1 MFFKS
6 STRALMDRL
15 GPQDP
20 AKGLKS
26 TVWLSTASWNTVPV
40 VSLLSWNE
48 NPLTAPSPLHVQFAC
63 ATPETADQ
71 LGSETGAG
79 WGADGT
85 SVGGACGGGAVGVLA
100 GTTTTGVGLGGVP
113 EPPRSALTPRV
124 RSTHEP
130 ATRRPAAMRHPQPH
144 PLIFSQSQPI
154 ASAMASIPSSALG
167 LGRD

>member
-85 SVGGACGGGAVGVLA
+85 SVGGACGGGVEEGADEDWDS
-100 GTTTTGVGLGGVP
+100 TTGVGLGGVP
-113 EPPRSALTPRV
+113 EPPRSALLR
-124 RSTHEP
+124 E
-130 ATRRPAAMRHPQPH
+130 
-144 PLIFSQSQPI
+144 
-154 ASAMASIPSSALG
+154 
-167 LGRD
+167 